1 VRRRLFVAG
10 AALAVLSGCA
20 YYAPYP
26 GAPASFDRSFGA
38 AAAAMRD
45 QGLTVGVEDRANG
58 QIVGSVGGGGTVTA
72 NVRTQADGSV
82 RVQFDARDVR
92 DAALI
97 QRISSAYDARM
108 GR

>member
-1 VRRRLFVAG
+1 GQGSRDQDLRPRRRLGQGVAVRRRLLLAG
-10 AALAVLSGCA
+10 AAVTALAGCT

-58 QIVGSVGGGGTVTA
+58 QIVGTVGGGGTVTA
-72 NVRTQADGSV
+72 SVRTQADGSV
-82 RVQFDARDVR
+82 RV
-92 DAALI
+92 
-97 QRISSAYDARM
+97 
-108 GR
+108 

>member
-1 VRRRLFVAG
+1 MT
-10 AALAVLSGCA
+10 
-20 YYAPYP
+20 
-26 GAPASFDRSFGA
+26 AS
-38 AAAAMRD
+38 
-45 QGLTVGVEDRANG
+45 
-58 QIVGSVGGGGTVTA
+58 
-72 NVRTQADGSV
+72 VRTQADGSV